1 MAVEE
6 ASSQLSTI
14 LVSTRTPLCTLATTL
29 TLQIHKCTHTQRHK
43 YAHPHYLG
51 IHLHSLIV
59 CTLQQ
64 AVGCG
69 WNRVEYQA
77 SAIKEA
83 QGCLCRRSLKEDSG
97 LLMMM
102 TMLMTTAMMI
112 KLELFGIGRNIFK
125 NYTVCCLCPTNTEC
139 TLLKHEK

>member
-1 MAVEE
+1 MQSVTSASLSSYSAVHLNEE
-6 ASSQLSTI
+6 FDS
-14 LVSTRTPLCTLATTL
+14 
-29 TLQIHKCTHTQRHK
+29 
-43 YAHPHYLG
+43 
-51 IHLHSLIV
+51 LHFA
-59 CTLQQ
+59 

-102 TMLMTTAMMI
+102 TMVMTTTMMI
-112 KLELFGIGRNIFK
+112 KLELFGIGRNIFQS
-125 NYTVCCLCPTNTEC
+125 YTVCCLCPTNTGC
-139 TLLKHEK
+139 TLLKHEI

>member
-1 MAVEE
+1 MQSVTSATLSSYSAVHFNEE
-6 ASSQLSTI
+6 FDS
-14 LVSTRTPLCTLATTL
+14 
-29 TLQIHKCTHTQRHK
+29 
-43 YAHPHYLG
+43 
-51 IHLHSLIV
+51 LHFA
-59 CTLQQ
+59 

-102 TMLMTTAMMI
+102 TMVVMMMMTMKILMMI
-112 KLELFGIGRNIFK
+112 TIYHLS
-125 NYTVCCLCPTNTEC
+125 V
-139 TLLKHEK
+139 